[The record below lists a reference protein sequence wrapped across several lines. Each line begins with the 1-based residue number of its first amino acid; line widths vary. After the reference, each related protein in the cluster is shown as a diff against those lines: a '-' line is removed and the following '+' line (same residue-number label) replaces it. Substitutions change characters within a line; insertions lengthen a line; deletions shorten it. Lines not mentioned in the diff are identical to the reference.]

1 MNFKIVDAVNLFDKK
16 TLLNKVNA
24 LSESKLINSFNEYVN
39 ANKFSTNQIKICGC
53 MCLVPCDFMDV
64 LSIQAF
70 DTNVFKLTDVANDLR
85 MFFVESINS
94 LDDIDVLNDI
104 KTAIQAA

>member
-1 MNFKIVDAVNLFDKK
+1 MNFKIVDAISLFDKK
-16 TLLNKVNA
+16 TLLNKVNM
-24 LSESKLINSFNEYVN
+24 LSASKLVNSFNEYVN
-39 ANKFSTNQIKICGC
+39 ANKFSTNKIKICGC
-53 MCLVPCDFMDV
+53 VCLVPCEFLDV

-70 DTNVFKLTDVANDLR
+70 DTNVFKLKDVANDLR
-85 MFFVESINS
+85 VFFVESINS